1 MERRSIRTTFFISE
15 FEEEEKW
22 LECMQKQGWKFVKT
36 DNKYYEFEKCPEED
50 CVYRLDFKA
59 DGLPEA
65 EYLQLFEDCGW
76 EFVQHWKHWFYFR
89 KKRTGEKEDYSIFSD
104 RESKIE
110 LCKRVLKGRLLRRVL
125 LPTLIAV
132 GAYCC
137 ALFLLDGASV
147 NPAVRSV
154 LSGLCMVL
162 FALGLSYIS
171 IHEIGEFKKIKK
183 RIAELKN
190 PLD

>member
-15 FEEEEKW
+15 FEEEENW

-50 CVYRLDFKA
+50 WVYRLDFKA
-59 DGLPEA
+59 DGLPET

-89 KKRTGEKEDYSIFSD
+89 KKRAGEEEDYSIFSD

-110 LCKRVLKGRLLRRVL
+110 LCERILKGRLLRRVL
-125 LPTLIAV
+125 LLSLIH
-132 GAYCC
+132 
-137 ALFLLDGASV
+137 
-147 NPAVRSV
+147 
-154 LSGLCMVL
+154 
-162 FALGLSYIS
+162 I
-171 IHEIGEFKKIKK
+171 
-183 RIAELKN
+183 
-190 PLD
+190 